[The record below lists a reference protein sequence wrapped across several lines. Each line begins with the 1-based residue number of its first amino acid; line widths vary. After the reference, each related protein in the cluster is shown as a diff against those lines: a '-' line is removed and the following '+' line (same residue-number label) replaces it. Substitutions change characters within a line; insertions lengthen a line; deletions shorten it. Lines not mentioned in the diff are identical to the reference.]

1 MIELISVLET
11 DLARP
16 INGLDVRLR
25 KEKFMTSQIFFFF
38 NPRSFTITE
47 KAWVSVLDAFIF
59 EC

>member
-25 KEKFMTSQIFFFF
+25 KEKFMISQIIFF